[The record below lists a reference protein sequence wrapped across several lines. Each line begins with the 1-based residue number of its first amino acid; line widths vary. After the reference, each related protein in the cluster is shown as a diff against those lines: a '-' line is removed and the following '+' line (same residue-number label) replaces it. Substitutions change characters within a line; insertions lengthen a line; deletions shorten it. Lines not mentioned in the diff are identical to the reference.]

1 MIRLDTD
8 LAEFSNDIAEMIRA
22 FLGPVEIAPD
32 RGEETFVHR
41 HSEEGDRWVETC
53 FMGGREVR
61 WEAPAVRGGLEEKRQ
76 KKRAVKTACFL
87 LMRDITGKAPVWGSL
102 TGIRPT
108 RVLRELMAEGLD
120 LPSAEAEMSRR
131 FYVDPDKSALCG
143 EITRAQEG
151 RLYPEADEYDVYIGI
166 PFCVTRCSYCAFAA
180 DVLGDGHMTG
190 PYLDALIREMREGA
204 RLVSGMR
211 PRAVYIGGGT
221 PTALTAAQ
229 LSRLM
234 DEVQG
239 VFPDSK
245 ELTVEAGRP
254 DTITPEKLAAIRGA
268 TRISVN
274 PQSFS
279 DETLRRIGRA
289 HTAEDTLRG
298 FDMARSAGFTDINMD
313 LIAALPGETGADFR
327 HTLEVVEGLSPESVT
342 VHTLAIKRSSRLHEE
357 GYSQVPAEVAAAMV
371 DTARR
376 SLGGA
381 GYRPYY
387 LYRQKYMAGNLE
399 NVGYA
404 KAGFECLYNIG
415 NMEETARVLAFGA
428 GSISKWLFDRE
439 RRIERAPN
447 VRNVAEYIARVD
459 EMVQRKRALIEEDGR

>member
-1 MIRLDTD
+1 MIRLETD
-8 LAEFSNDIAEMIRA
+8 LAEFANDIGEMIRA
-22 FLGPVEIAPD
+22 FLGQVEISPD
-32 RGEETFVHR
+32 EGERVFVHSHR
-41 HSEEGDRWVETC
+41 EDDGVWTETC
-53 FMGGREVR
+53 RMDGREAVWR
-61 WEAPAVRGGLEEKRQ
+61 APAVSGGLEEKRQ

-87 LMRDITGKAPVWGSL
+87 VMRDVTGGAPAWGSL

-108 RVLRELMAEGLD
+108 RVLRELMDEGLP
-120 LPSAEAEMSRR
+120 LARAQAEMARR
-131 FYVDPDKSALCG
+131 FYVDDDKAALCG
-143 EITRAQEG
+143 EIVTAQEG
-151 RLYPEADEYDVYIGI
+151 RLYPAPDEYDVYIGI

-190 PYLDALIREMREGA
+190 PYLDALLREMEAGSA
-204 RLVSGMR
+204 LVAGKR
-211 PRAVYIGGGT
+211 PRAVYVGGGT
-221 PTALTAAQ
+221 STALSADQ
-229 LSRLM
+229 LGRLM
-234 DEVQG
+234 DGIERI
-239 VFPDSK
+239 FPGCR

-254 DTITPEKLAAIRGA
+254 DTITKEKLAAIARA

-289 HTAEDTLRG
+289 HTAEDTLRSY
-298 FDMARSAGFTDINMD
+298 DMARSAGFGDINMD
-313 LIAALPGETGADFR
+313 LIAALPGEGLEDFR
-327 HTLEVVEGLSPESVT
+327 RTLEKVESLGPESVT

-357 GYSQVPAEVAAAMV
+357 GYVQAPAQVASAMV
-371 DTARR
+371 DEARS
-376 SLGGA
+376 SLGLA

-404 KAGFECLYNIG
+404 KPGYECLYNIG
-415 NMEETARVLAFGA
+415 NMEETAPVLAFGA
-428 GSISKWLFDRE
+428 GSISKWLFQRE